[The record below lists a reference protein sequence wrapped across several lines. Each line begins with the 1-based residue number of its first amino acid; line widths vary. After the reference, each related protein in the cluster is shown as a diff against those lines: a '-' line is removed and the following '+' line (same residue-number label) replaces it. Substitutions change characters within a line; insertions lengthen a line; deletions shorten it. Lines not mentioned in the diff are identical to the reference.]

1 MCCYVSLII
10 SLLITQLHTV
20 SVSHD
25 IVEDGGRGGSGGK
38 GFGKRGFYLE
48 MIMIFNNNNFEDDDN
63 NDRCRLHKRRY
74 IVTLI
79 IIII

>member
-25 IVEDGGRGGSGGK
+25 IVEDGGRGGERGGGGGERGERVWK
-38 GFGKRGFYLE
+38 EGFLPR
-48 MIMIFNNNNFEDDDN
+48 NDN
-63 NDRCRLHKRRY
+63 D
-74 IVTLI
+74 I
-79 IIII
+79 

>member
-25 IVEDGGRGGSGGK
+25 IVEDGGRGGERGERVWK
-38 GFGKRGFYLE
+38 EGFLPR
-48 MIMIFNNNNFEDDDN
+48 NDN
-63 NDRCRLHKRRY
+63 D
-74 IVTLI
+74 I
-79 IIII
+79 

>member
-25 IVEDGGRGGSGGK
+25 IVEDGGRGGERGGGGGSGGEGGERGERVWK
-38 GFGKRGFYLE
+38 EGFLPR
-48 MIMIFNNNNFEDDDN
+48 NDN
-63 NDRCRLHKRRY
+63 D
-74 IVTLI
+74 I
-79 IIII
+79 

>member
-25 IVEDGGRGGSGGK
+25 IVEDGGRGGGGGERGERVWK
-38 GFGKRGFYLE
+38 EGFLPR
-48 MIMIFNNNNFEDDDN
+48 NDN
-63 NDRCRLHKRRY
+63 D
-74 IVTLI
+74 I
-79 IIII
+79 